1 MRACE
6 RSKKSIGIRTNEV
19 RLYDIGISCIA
30 PLSEFTHMHATHW
43 GLHQFTDLLYNGSQI
58 TQATAIVGHPPLP
71 SVL

>member
-6 RSKKSIGIRTNEV
+6 RSRSPLAYGQTKCVCMPMDFLHSTAIRV
-19 RLYDIGISCIA
+19 YAQARYALW
-30 PLSEFTHMHATHW
+30 LHM
-43 GLHQFTDLLYNGSQI
+43 FTDLLYNGSQI